1 MSFYDVYNS
10 DNGLLFSL
18 HLMFFIIPIFF
29 FLISYKIICILYIL
43 SRRGPQKKMTP
54 KCLREVTNSNLQSW
68 NFKEGSS
75 ICIISSYEIN
85 CFSFGKIIQEPLAG
99 PSFEILMSLKYIYNV
114 SQLNL
119 YRYSISFT
127 FIGCRMLKT
136 CI

>member
-1 MSFYDVYNS
+1 MMCTIVIMVCFLVYTWC
-10 DNGLLFSL
+10 FSL
-18 HLMFFIIPIFF
+18 FLSSF

-75 ICIISSYEIN
+75 ICIISSYKIN